1 MGGRRLPALAA
12 VTLLLAATAATNGPP
27 EVPLV
32 GEGQSPE
39 PPRLEASGET
49 VTSLGTPGSPPP
61 PDPRDPQIGGGSSP
75 ESGSDSDPRPGPLP
89 HGRSSESEEGL

>member
-39 PPRLEASGET
+39 PPRLEASGESDLST
-49 VTSLGTPGSPPP
+49 PTLMGRAVTSLGTPGSPPP

-75 ESGSDSDPRPGPLP
+75 ESGSDSDPRPGL
-89 HGRSSESEEGL
+89 